1 MGFFYAMK
9 TRTQLELWKLVKDNF
24 DEHFSKGLCIL
35 VLRLYIKE
43 IISMDENNCIYAE
56 IKKYGNTKDF
66 FLGAIGDKKPRLDF
80 IDKMITKY
88 EQLD

>member
-1 MGFFYAMK
+1 M
-9 TRTQLELWKLVKDNF
+9 RTQLELWKLVKENL

-56 IKKYGNTKDF
+56 IKKYGNTKSF
-66 FLGAIGDKKPRLDF
+66 FLGDEGDKKPRLEF
-80 IDKMITKY
+80 IEKMIKKHS
-88 EQLD
+88 Q